1 MSQELYKLLPFLKPI
16 SESAKTT
23 AEQRA
28 QARQRKSSEQ
38 IRQGGELSGQTKTKE
53 LYKLLPFLQP
63 AKTSNFTSGL
73 ESDKITV
80 DGVTYDMRLPE
91 HKKQMNLAIDAIQA
105 KQKPIY
111 ESDDAPIVPPSPI
124 TDQRNSD
131 YLSAR
136 KALTT
141 DSSTAD
147 IKKVEDKGMTAWAKA
162 NKGLAAMV
170 KPGQSGYDQSQDV
183 LGNSTQDQRD
193 LASDMGVMGVNPEER
208 MARAKGGIVEVDID
222 GSGVGAARINPQGF
236 KDDAQMALINTLN
249 KENIT
254 PIVKG
259 IKMPDMSKYAG
270 IFNQTDT
277 TDYNYMMEN
286 AAMTQLAENIGLPV
300 NTYNT
305 GNYFDRMFGK

>member
-1 MSQELYKLLPFLKPI
+1 MDPKDPGKYNHETGEFDRATYGTYKVGENRTPVKLKV
-16 SESAKTT
+16 ED
-23 AEQRA
+23 
-28 QARQRKSSEQ
+28 
-38 IRQGGELSGQTKTKE
+38 QTKPPVVTEPTTVVTETPPVGPPTPSADPRNAAYLTARGKLTKDS
-53 LYKLLPFLQP
+53 
-63 AKTSNFTSGL
+63 T
-73 ESDKITV
+73 
-80 DGVTYDMRLPE
+80 PE
-91 HKKQMNLAIDAIQA
+91 
-105 KQKPIY
+105 
-111 ESDDAPIVPPSPI
+111 E
-124 TDQRNSD
+124 
-131 YLSAR
+131 
-136 KALTT
+136 
-141 DSSTAD
+141 
-147 IKKVEDKGMTAWAKA
+147 IKKVEDIGMTAWAKA

-222 GSGVGAARINPQGF
+222 GSGVGPARINPQGF

-277 TDYNYMMEN
+277 TDYKYMMEN